1 MTMDDQFSMSAVL
14 KYRKNIEEGV
24 ARDAA
29 SLMKQL
35 EGEELTLMALE
46 ERKESAILQYRE
58 KKSHTVEEINIVQS
72 FLSTIDFEIAG
83 QKKKVSDMVKN
94 YDRKREELISAAMDK
109 KIMETMRDREW
120 EESQRRMWSVEQK
133 NMDEVA
139 VNSYCRNL

>member
-1 MTMDDQFSMSAVL
+1 MTKDDRFSMSAVL
-14 KYRKNIEEGV
+14 KYRKNIEEGA

-29 SLMKQL
+29 LLRKRL
-35 EGEELTLMALE
+35 EDEELLLMALE
-46 ERKESAILQYRE
+46 GRKESAILQYR
-58 KKSHTVEEINIVQS
+58 KKTSHTVEEINIVQS
-72 FLSTIDFEIAG
+72 FLSTIDIEIAC

-120 EESQRRMWSVEQK
+120 DQFTRMIWGVEQK

-139 VNSYCRNL
+139 VNSYCRNQ

>member
-1 MTMDDQFSMSAVL
+1 MTRDDRFSMSSVL

-29 SLMKQL
+29 SLRKRL

-46 ERKESAILQYRE
+46 GRKETAILQYRE
-58 KKSHTVEEINIVQS
+58 KKSHTVEEINLIHS
-72 FLSTIDFEIAG
+72 FLSTIDIEIAG

-94 YDRKREELISAAMDK
+94 YDRKREELITAAMDK

-120 EESQRRMWSVEQK
+120 EESKRLMWSVEQK
-133 NMDEVA
+133 NLDEVA
-139 VNSYCRNL
+139 VNGYCREQ